1 MNNKCT
7 KLIELS
13 SYINRQKNICKYTII
28 MKLSSYIN
36 RYSRNQYS
44 KFIELSSYINKINLV
59 HLLLK
64 EKNTKIN
71 I

>member
-7 KLIELS
+7 KL
-13 SYINRQKNICKYTII
+13 
-28 MKLSSYIN
+28 MKLSTYIN

-59 HLLLK
+59 CLLLK